1 MPESARLVT
10 IDPDAIDDALV
21 TEAARALAAGRLVA
35 IPTETVYGLGCNAL
49 DPAAIAGV
57 FEAKGRPSS
66 DPLIV
71 HVDGVD
77 MADSL
82 VEGGLPPVAARL
94 ADSFWPGPLTMV
106 LPRTEAVPDT
116 ITSGGPTVGVRCP
129 AHPVARALIS
139 AAGVPVAAPSANRF
153 GRISPTTAEHVVE
166 ELGDRIDLIVDA
178 GPTDHG
184 VESTVV
190 SFDGDEV
197 LILRHGAVTAETLAR
212 HVVVRDVER
221 TDTEARA
228 AAPGHDIRHYSPRT
242 PAIAT
247 TAAPG
252 GAPAGD
258 VAYVGYRDRAVTLP
272 EGWSFFP
279 LGDHA
284 DLEGVARDLYANLR
298 RLDAAAPALIVVE
311 LTGADGIGRAIDDR
325 LGRAASGVVATT
337 AEELAELV
345 VGRLP

>member
-1 MPESARLVT
+1 MSESARLIT

-21 TEAARALAAGRLVA
+21 AEAGEALAAGKLVA

-57 FEAKGRPSS
+57 FEAKGRPAS

-77 MADSL
+77 MAGSL
-82 VEGGLPPVAARL
+82 VEGGLPAVAARL
-94 ADSFWPGPLTMV
+94 ADAFWPGPLTMV
-106 LPRTEAVPDT
+106 LPKTEAVPDA

-129 AHPVARALIS
+129 AHPVARALIA

-178 GPTDHG
+178 GPAAHG

-190 SFDGDEV
+190 AFDGNEAI
-197 LILRHGAVTAETLAR
+197 ILRHGAITAEALAE
-212 HVVVRDVER
+212 HVAVRDVER

-247 TAAPG
+247 TTAPAD
-252 GAPAGD
+252 APAGD

-279 LGDHA
+279 LGDRA
-284 DLEGVARDLYANLR
+284 DLDTVARHLYANLR
-298 RLDAAAPALIVVE
+298 RLDAAAPALLVIE
-311 LTGADGIGRAIDDR
+311 LSGADGIGRAIDDR
-325 LGRAASGVVATT
+325 LGRAASGVIAAT
-337 AEELAELV
+337 AEELAALV
-345 VGRLP
+345 ATRLR

>member
-1 MPESARLVT
+1 MSESARLIT
-10 IDPDAIDDALV
+10 IDPESIDDALV
-21 TEAARALAAGRLVA
+21 AEAGVALAAGKLVA

-57 FEAKGRPSS
+57 FAAKGRPAS

-71 HVDGVD
+71 HVDGVE

-82 VEGGLPPVAARL
+82 VDGGLPAVAARL
-94 ADSFWPGPLTMV
+94 ADTFWPGPLTMV
-106 LPRTEAVPDT
+106 LPKTDAVPDA

-129 AHPVARALIS
+129 AHPVARALIT

-178 GPTDHG
+178 GRSDHG

-190 SFDGDEV
+190 SFDGDEAI
-197 LILRHGAVTAETLAR
+197 ILRHGAITAEALAE
-212 HVVVRDVER
+212 HVAVRDVER
-221 TDTEARA
+221 ADTEARA

-247 TAAPG
+247 TV
-252 GAPAGD
+252 APADAPSGNI
-258 VAYVGYRDRAVTLP
+258 AYVGYRDREVPLP
-272 EGWSFFP
+272 DGWWFFP

-284 DLEGVARDLYANLR
+284 DLETVARYLYANLR
-298 RLDAAAPALIVVE
+298 RLDAAAPDLIVIE

-325 LGRAASGVVATT
+325 LGRAASGAIAATT
-337 AEELAELV
+337 GELSDLV
-345 VGRLP
+345 AARLG